1 MKKFWNKIKAFFK
14 CLFKPFSKMR
24 AWWRSFRETVPGKII
39 KWVCRT
45 VGTLVLVCFF
55 TGVFTA
61 LAVLI
66 YITQFINPDI
76 GIDLNNMSLSYTSTI
91 YYTDNA
97 TGEPVAEEKLY
108 LNENC
113 IWVDL
118 ENMPDNLINAF
129 IAIEDQRF
137 WEHNGV
143 DWKRTFGAIL
153 NTFTGTEGRYGG
165 STIDQQ
171 LIKNLTGDNEVTIKR
186 KIMEI
191 VRANYL
197 EKKYS
202 KEIILEVYL
211 NRINLGST
219 YTGVQVAAN
228 SYFNKDV
235 SELTL
240 AECASI
246 AGITRAPTKYNP
258 QMNLENNR
266 DRAVVVLD
274 QMLQQGYINTQQYQ
288 EAKEEVANLVVQP
301 RRDLDQPEFIQSYF
315 TDQVIEEITNDLMAE
330 YGYEK
335 SHAQNI
341 VYTGGLSI
349 YSTMDKDIQNIMEQK
364 YAETAFNNA
373 KNKFG
378 ENIESAMVVM
388 DYTGAVR
395 GVVGGREKTANRVL
409 NRATQSLRPPGS
421 SIKPLSVYGP
431 AFEYSN
437 IVWNTQIKDAPVDGK
452 WPKNQSGTPSG
463 SLVTV
468 QSGIA
473 RSLNT
478 IAVRVMRDYVT
489 TSVSYEFLKTKL
501 HVTSLVESQTVNGKV
516 LSDISL
522 APLALGQLTNGI
534 SVLELCAG
542 YTIFGSGG
550 MHADPFFY
558 EKVVDSAGNVIL
570 DKKPNITQALHEDT
584 AFIMNK
590 LLQTVVSSG
599 TGTPAKFKGFEIGG
613 KTGTS
618 NDDCDRWFVGYTPY
632 YVAAAWTGFDTPTTI
647 KGFKT
652 NPSVTIW
659 KKVMEA
665 IHQGLPAKSFPKA
678 PSNVYSSGGGW
689 YKKGTKPSAQKDNP
703 ESSSS
708 AEPDKPV
715 ESNSSGV
722 VPDSGGSVPEESS
735 PGEVVPESS
744 SPGDGG
750 DGGGGEE
757 SSPPADTP

>member
-1 MKKFWNKIKAFFK
+1 MRTFWNKIKAFFRI
-14 CLFKPFSKMR
+14 LTKPFVLLRSK
-24 AWWRSFRETVPGKII
+24 WRSFRETKVGKVV
-39 KWVCRT
+39 KWVGR
-45 VGTLVLVCFF
+45 VAGTLILVSFF
-55 TGVFTA
+55 TCVFTA
-61 LAVLI
+61 LALLI

-76 GIDLNNMSLSYTSTI
+76 GIDLNNLSLAYTSTI
-91 YYTDNA
+91 YYTDNE
-97 TGEPVAEEKLY
+97 TGQPMVEEKLY

-118 ENMPDNLINAF
+118 ENIPTDLVNAF

-137 WEHNGV
+137 WEHSGV
-143 DWKRTFGAIL
+143 DWKRTFGAML
-153 NTFTGTEGRYGG
+153 NTFTGTDSRYCG

-171 LIKNLTGDNEVTIKR
+171 LIKNLTGDNEVSIKR

-191 VRANYL
+191 VRATYL

-202 KEIILEVYL
+202 KKIILEVYL

-258 QMNLENNR
+258 QLNPQNNR

-274 QMLQQGYINTQQYQ
+274 QMLQQGYISAQQHA
-288 EAKEEVANLVVQP
+288 EAKAELETLVIQP
-301 RRDLDQPEFIQSYF
+301 RREIDQPEFIQSYF
-315 TDQVIEEITNDLMAE
+315 TDQVIEEVTRDLMEE

-335 SHAQNI
+335 NHAMNI
-341 VYTGGLSI
+341 VYTGGLNI
-349 YSTMDKDIQNIMEQK
+349 YCTMDKDIQDIMEQK
-364 YAETAFNNA
+364 YAETEFNNA
-373 KNKFG
+373 TNKYG

-395 GVVGGREKTANRVL
+395 GIIGGREKTGNRVL

-431 AFEYSN
+431 AFEYSKDV
-437 IVWNTQIKDAPVDGK
+437 VWNLEIEDSPVDGK

-463 SLVTV
+463 EMVTV
-468 QSGIA
+468 QSGLA

-478 IAVRVMRDYVT
+478 IAVRVMKDYVT

-501 HVTSLVESQTVNGKV
+501 HISSLVESEKVNGKT

-550 MHADPFFY
+550 MHADPYFY
-558 EKVVDSAGNVIL
+558 EKVVDSNGNVIL
-570 DKKPNITQALHEDT
+570 EKQPNITEALSEST

-632 YVAAAWTGFDTPTTI
+632 YVAAAWTGFDSPTTV

-659 KKVMEA
+659 KKVMQA
-665 IHQGLPAKSFPKA
+665 IHEGLPAKSFPKA
-678 PSNVYSSGGGW
+678 PSNVYASGGGW
-689 YKKGTKPSAQKDNP
+689 YKKGTKPYVAP
-703 ESSSS
+703 EP
-708 AEPDKPV
+708 EPDPD
-715 ESNSSGV
+715 ESDPNESPG
-722 VPDSGGSVPEESS
+722 GEGSVPEESV
-735 PGEVVPESS
+735 PGEVVEESS
-744 SPGDGG
+744 SS
-750 DGGGGEE
+750 GGGEE
-757 SSPPADTP
+757 SSSAVVPEHSSSKGG

>member
-1 MKKFWNKIKAFFK
+1 MKNIWNKIKAFFK
-14 CLFKPFSKMR
+14 FITRPFSKLR
-24 AWWRSFRETVPGKII
+24 SWWRSFRETKPGKVI
-39 KWVCRT
+39 KWVGRT
-45 VGTLVLVCFF
+45 VGTFLLVCFF

-76 GIDLNNMSLSYTSTI
+76 GIDLNNLSLAYTSTI

-97 TGEPVAEEKLY
+97 TGQPVVEEKLY

-118 ENMPDNLINAF
+118 EDIPDNLINAF

-137 WEHNGV
+137 WEHSGV
-143 DWKRTFGAIL
+143 DWKRTFGAII
-153 NTFTGTEGRYGG
+153 NTFTGTDSRYGG

-246 AGITRAPTKYNP
+246 AAITQAPTKYNP
-258 QMNLENNR
+258 QLNPENNR
-266 DRAVVVLD
+266 VRAVVVLD
-274 QMLQQGYINTQQYQ
+274 QMLAQGYIDRQQHA
-288 EAKEEVANLVVQP
+288 EAKEELNNLVIQP
-301 RRDLDQPEFIQSYF
+301 RRNIDQPEFIQSYF
-315 TDQVIEEITNDLMAE
+315 TDQVIEEVTNDLMAE

-349 YSTMDKDIQNIMEQK
+349 YTTMDKDIQTIMEQK

-373 KNKFG
+373 TNKYG

-395 GVVGGREKTANRVL
+395 GIIGGREKTANRVL

-431 AFEYSN
+431 AFEYSD

-463 SLVTV
+463 EMVTV
-468 QSGIA
+468 QSGLA

-478 IAVRVMRDYVT
+478 IAVRVMKDYVT
-489 TSVSYEFLKTKL
+489 TSVSYEFLKSKL
-501 HVTSLVESQTVNGKV
+501 HISSLVDSQTVNGKV
-516 LSDISL
+516 LSDIAL

-558 EKVVDSAGNVIL
+558 EKVVDSGGNVIL
-570 DKKPNITQALHEDT
+570 DKKPNVTQAIRADT

-632 YVAAAWTGFDTPTTI
+632 YVAAAWTGFDSPTTV

-689 YKKGTKPSAQKDNP
+689 YRKGTKPAEEES
-703 ESSSS
+703 ESSSEENPDP
-708 AEPDKPV
+708 EP
-715 ESNSSGV
+715 SSDSSEV

-735 PGEVVPESS
+735 PGEVVS
-744 SPGDGG
+744 
-750 DGGGGEE
+750 E
-757 SSPPADTP
+757 SSPAGGDEPPQQNDSP

>member
-1 MKKFWNKIKAFFK
+1 MKTVWNKIKAFWK
-14 CLFKPFSKMR
+14 IITKPFSKIR
-24 AWWRSFRETVPGKII
+24 AWWRRFRETKPGKVV
-39 KWVCRT
+39 KWVLRS
-45 VGTLVLVCFF
+45 VGTFLLVCFF

-61 LAVLI
+61 LTVLI
-66 YITQFINPDI
+66 YVTQFINPDI
-76 GIDLNNMSLSYTSTI
+76 GIDLNNLSLAYTSTI

-97 TGEPVAEEKLY
+97 TGDPVVEEKLY

-118 ENMPDNLINAF
+118 ENIPDNLVNAF

-137 WEHNGV
+137 WEHSGV
-143 DWKRTFGAIL
+143 DWKRTFGAII
-153 NTFTGTEGRYGG
+153 NTFTGTDSRYGG

-171 LIKNLTGDNEVTIKR
+171 LIKNLTGDDDVSIKR
-186 KIMEI
+186 KLMEI
-191 VRANYL
+191 VRALHL
-197 EKKYS
+197 EKLYS
-202 KEIILEVYL
+202 KKTILEVYL

-246 AGITRAPTKYNP
+246 AAITRAPTRYNP
-258 QMNLENNR
+258 QINPENNR
-266 DRAVVVLD
+266 DRAAVVLD
-274 QMLQQGYINTQQYQ
+274 QMLAQGYISQQQYAT
-288 EAKEEVANLVVQP
+288 AKEELGNLVIQP
-301 RRDLDQPEFIQSYF
+301 RRNIDQPEFIQSYF
-315 TDQVIEEITNDLMAE
+315 TDQVIEEVVKDLME
-330 YGYEK
+330 QYGYEK
-335 SHAQNI
+335 NHAMNI
-341 VYTGGLSI
+341 VYTGGLNI
-349 YSTMDKDIQNIMEQK
+349 YCTMDKDIQNIMEQK
-364 YAETAFNNA
+364 YAETEFNNA
-373 KNKFG
+373 TNKYG

-388 DYTGAVR
+388 DYTGAVK
-395 GVVGGREKTANRVL
+395 GIIGGREKTGNRVL

-431 AFEYSN
+431 AFEYSKD
-437 IVWNTQIKDAPVDGK
+437 IVWNLEIEDSPVDGK

-463 SLVTV
+463 EMITV
-468 QSGIA
+468 QRGLA
-473 RSLNT
+473 LSLNT
-478 IAVRVMRDYVT
+478 IAVRVMKDYVT
-489 TSVSYEFLKTKL
+489 TPVSYEFLKTKL
-501 HVTSLVESQTVNGKV
+501 HISSLVESEKVNGKT

-550 MHADPFFY
+550 MHADPYFY
-558 EKVVDSAGNVIL
+558 EKVIDSKGEL
-570 DKKPNITQALHEDT
+570 LLEKKPNVTEALSEST

-590 LLQTVVSSG
+590 LLQTVVNSG

-632 YVAAAWTGFDTPTTI
+632 YVAAAWTGFDSPTTV

-659 KKVMEA
+659 KKVMQA
-665 IHQGLPAKSFPKA
+665 IHEGLPAKSFPKA
-678 PSNVYSSGGGW
+678 PSGVYASGGGW
-689 YKKGTKPSAQKDNP
+689 YKKGTKPYEPPEPEPDPDESSSGEPGEEPSSSEEESMGGEVVD

-708 AEPDKPV
+708 
-715 ESNSSGV
+715 
-722 VPDSGGSVPEESS
+722 GGET
-735 PGEVVPESS
+735 ESS
-744 SPGDGG
+744 S
-750 DGGGGEE
+750 
-757 SSPPADTP
+757 SSSSEHSSSSSG

>member
-1 MKKFWNKIKAFFK
+1 MKRFLKNVWNKLKAFWRIIT
-14 CLFKPFSKMR
+14 KPFSKLR
-24 AWWRSFRETVPGKII
+24 KWWRSYRETKPGKVV
-39 KWVCRT
+39 KWIGRT
-45 VGTLVLVCFF
+45 VGTFLLVCFF

-61 LAVLI
+61 LTVLI

-76 GIDLNNMSLSYTSTI
+76 GIDLNNLSLAYTSTI
-91 YYTDNA
+91 YYTDNE
-97 TGEPVAEEKLY
+97 TGEAVVEEKLY

-118 ENMPDNLINAF
+118 ENIPDNLINAF

-137 WEHNGV
+137 WEHGGV

-153 NTFTGTEGRYGG
+153 NTFTGTDSRYGG

-171 LIKNLTGDNEVTIKR
+171 LIKNLTGDNEVSIKR

-191 VRANYL
+191 VRATHL

-202 KEIILEVYL
+202 KETILEVYL

-228 SYFNKDV
+228 SYFDKDV

-258 QMNLENNR
+258 QLNIQNNR

-274 QMLQQGYINTQQYQ
+274 QMLQQGYITAQQHA
-288 EAKEEVANLVVQP
+288 EAKAELAELEVLP
-301 RRDLDQPEFIQSYF
+301 RKNIDQPEFIQSYF
-315 TDQVIEEITNDLMAE
+315 TDQVIEEVTKDLME
-330 YGYEK
+330 QYGYEK

-349 YSTMDKDIQNIMEQK
+349 YCTMDKDIQDIMEQK
-364 YAETAFNNA
+364 YAETEFNNA
-373 KNKFG
+373 TNKYG

-395 GVVGGREKTANRVL
+395 GIIGGREKTGNRVL

-431 AFEYSN
+431 AFEYSKD
-437 IVWNTQIKDAPVDGK
+437 IVWNLEIEDSPVDGK

-463 SLVTV
+463 EMITV
-468 QSGIA
+468 QRGLA
-473 RSLNT
+473 LSLNT
-478 IAVRVMRDYVT
+478 IAVRVMQDYVT

-501 HVTSLVESQTVNGKV
+501 HISSIIDSQKRDGKT
-516 LSDISL
+516 LSDIAL

-550 MHADPFFY
+550 MHADPYFY
-558 EKVVDSAGNVIL
+558 EKVVDSSGNVIL
-570 DKKPNITQALHEDT
+570 EKRPNITQALSEDT

-632 YVAAAWTGFDTPTTI
+632 YVAAAWTGFDSPTTV

-665 IHQGLPAKSFPKA
+665 IHEGLPAKSFPKA
-678 PSNVYSSGGGW
+678 PSGVYASDGGW
-689 YKKGTKPSAQKDNP
+689 YKKGTEPYEPPEPEEETDP

-708 AEPDKPV
+708 EGATGGE
-715 ESNSSGV
+715 
-722 VPDSGGSVPEESS
+722 GSVPEESMS
-735 PGEVVPESS
+735 GEVVVESGS
-744 SPGDGG
+744 SGG
-750 DGGGGEE
+750 DG
-757 SSPPADTP
+757 SSSSATSDSSSKAG

>member
-1 MKKFWNKIKAFFK
+1 MKNVWNKIKSFFRIIT
-14 CLFKPFSKMR
+14 KPFSKLR
-24 AWWRSFRETVPGKII
+24 AWWRSFRETKPGKVI
-39 KWVCRT
+39 KWVGRC
-45 VGTLVLVCFF
+45 VGTFLLVCFF
-55 TGVFTA
+55 TGVFTI

-76 GIDLNNMSLSYTSTI
+76 GIDLNNLHLAYTSTI

-97 TGEPVAEEKLY
+97 TGEPVVEENLY

-118 ENMPDNLINAF
+118 ENIPDNLVNAF

-153 NTFTGTEGRYGG
+153 NTFTGTDSRYGG

-171 LIKNLTGDNEVTIKR
+171 LIKNLTGDNEVSIKR

-228 SYFNKDV
+228 MYFNKDV

-258 QMNLENNR
+258 QLNPQNNR

-274 QMLQQGYINTQQYQ
+274 QMLQQGYID
-288 EAKEEVANLVVQP
+288 AKQCADAKAELDTLEIQP
-301 RRDLDQPEFIQSYF
+301 RKNIDTPEFIQSYF
-315 TDQVIEEITNDLMAE
+315 TDQVIEEVVKDLMAE

-349 YSTMDKDIQNIMEQK
+349 YCTMDKDIQNIMEQK
-364 YAETAFNNA
+364 YAETEFNNA
-373 KNKFG
+373 TNKYG

-388 DYTGAVR
+388 DYNGAVK
-395 GVVGGREKTANRVL
+395 GIIGGREKTGNRVL

-431 AFEYSN
+431 AFEYSKDV
-437 IVWNTQIKDAPVDGK
+437 VWNLEIEDSPVDGK

-463 SLVTV
+463 EMVTV
-468 QSGIA
+468 QSGLA

-478 IAVRVMRDYVT
+478 IAVRVMKEYVT

-501 HVTSLVESQTVNGKV
+501 HITSLIDSQKVDGKT
-516 LSDISL
+516 LSDIAL

-550 MHADPFFY
+550 MHADPYFY
-558 EKVVDSAGNVIL
+558 EKVVDSTGNVIL
-570 DKKPNITQALHEDT
+570 EKKPNITQALSEDT

-590 LLQTVVSSG
+590 LLQTVVNSG

-632 YVAAAWTGFDTPTTI
+632 YIAAAWTGFDSPTTV

-659 KKVMEA
+659 KKVMQA
-665 IHQGLPAKSFPKA
+665 IHEGLPAKSFPKA
-678 PSNVYSSGGGW
+678 PKGVYASGGGW
-689 YKKGTKPSAQKDNP
+689 YKKGTKPYVPPEPEPDPDESSSEEGGDGSSLSTEEESMSGEVVD

-708 AEPDKPV
+708 
-715 ESNSSGV
+715 
-722 VPDSGGSVPEESS
+722 GGEA
-735 PGEVVPESS
+735 ESS
-744 SPGDGG
+744 SPP
-750 DGGGGEE
+750 
-757 SSPPADTP
+757 SSEHNGSNSE

>member
-1 MKKFWNKIKAFFK
+1 MKTVWNKIKAFFRIIG
-14 CLFKPFSKMR
+14 KPFSKIR
-24 AWWRSFRETVPGKII
+24 AWWRRFRETKPGKVV
-39 KWVCRT
+39 KWVLRS
-45 VGTLVLVCFF
+45 VGTFLLVCFF
-55 TGVFTA
+55 VGVFTA
-61 LAVLI
+61 LTVLI
-66 YITQFINPDI
+66 YITQFINPEI
-76 GIDLNNMSLSYTSTI
+76 GIDLNNLSLAYTSTI

-97 TGEPVAEEKLY
+97 TGEPVVEEKLY

-118 ENMPDNLINAF
+118 ENIPDNLVNAF

-143 DWKRTFGAIL
+143 DWKRTFGAII
-153 NTFTGTEGRYGG
+153 NTFTGTDSRYGG

-171 LIKNLTGDNEVTIKR
+171 LIKNLTGDNEVSIKR

-191 VRANYL
+191 VRALHL

-202 KEIILEVYL
+202 KETILEVYL

-246 AGITRAPTKYNP
+246 AAITQAPTKYNP
-258 QMNLENNR
+258 QLNPENNR
-266 DRAVVVLD
+266 IRAIVVLD
-274 QMLQQGYINTQQYQ
+274 QMLAQGYISPQQHAD
-288 EAKEEVANLVVQP
+288 AKEELDNLVIQP
-301 RRDLDQPEFIQSYF
+301 RRNIDQPEFIQSYF
-315 TDQVIEEITNDLMAE
+315 TDQVIEEVVKDLME
-330 YGYEK
+330 QYGYEK
-335 SHAQNI
+335 NHAMNI
-341 VYTGGLSI
+341 VYTGGLNI
-349 YSTMDKDIQNIMEQK
+349 YCTMDKDIQNIMEQK
-364 YAETAFNNA
+364 YAETEFNNA
-373 KNKFG
+373 TNKYG

-388 DYTGAVR
+388 DYSGAVR
-395 GVVGGREKTANRVL
+395 GIIGGREKTGNRVL

-431 AFEYSN
+431 AFEYSKD
-437 IVWNTQIKDAPVDGK
+437 IVWNLEIEDSPVDGK

-463 SLVTV
+463 EMVTV
-468 QSGIA
+468 QRGLA
-473 RSLNT
+473 LSLNT
-478 IAVRVMRDYVT
+478 IAVRVMKEFVT

-501 HVTSLVESQTVNGKV
+501 HISSLVESEKVNGKT

-550 MHADPFFY
+550 MHADPYFY
-558 EKVVDSAGNVIL
+558 EKVTDSTGNLIL
-570 DKKPNITQALHEDT
+570 EKKPNVTEALSEST

-590 LLQTVVSSG
+590 LLQTVVNSG

-632 YVAAAWTGFDTPTTI
+632 YVAAAWTGFDSPTTV
-647 KGFKT
+647 KGFRT

-659 KKVMEA
+659 KKVMQA
-665 IHQGLPAKSFPKA
+665 IHEGLPAKSFPKA
-678 PSNVYSSGGGW
+678 PSGVYASGGGW
-689 YKKGTKPSAQKDNP
+689 YKKGTKPYEPP
-703 ESSSS
+703 EP
-708 AEPDKPV
+708 EPD
-715 ESNSSGV
+715 
-722 VPDSGGSVPEESS
+722 PEESS
-735 PGEVVPESS
+735 PGEPGEDSSSSEEESMSGEVVVESSSSGGEAESS
-744 SPGDGG
+744 SPSSTEHSSS
-750 DGGGGEE
+750 GGG
-757 SSPPADTP
+757 

>member
-1 MKKFWNKIKAFFK
+1 M
-14 CLFKPFSKMR
+14 
-24 AWWRSFRETVPGKII
+24 
-39 KWVCRT
+39 
-45 VGTLVLVCFF
+45 
-55 TGVFTA
+55 
-61 LAVLI
+61 I
-66 YITQFINPDI
+66 YITQFINPEI
-76 GIDLNNMSLSYTSTI
+76 GIDLNNLSLAYTSTI

-97 TGEPVAEEKLY
+97 TGEPVVEEKLY

-118 ENMPDNLINAF
+118 ENIPDNLVNAF

-143 DWKRTFGAIL
+143 DWKRTFGAII
-153 NTFTGTEGRYGG
+153 NTFTGTDSRYGG

-171 LIKNLTGDNEVTIKR
+171 LIKNLTGDNEVSIKR

-191 VRANYL
+191 VRALHL

-202 KEIILEVYL
+202 KETILEVYL

-246 AGITRAPTKYNP
+246 AAITQAPTKYNP
-258 QMNLENNR
+258 QLNPENNR
-266 DRAVVVLD
+266 IRAIVVLD
-274 QMLQQGYINTQQYQ
+274 QMLAQGYISPQQHAD
-288 EAKEEVANLVVQP
+288 AKEELDNLVIQP
-301 RRDLDQPEFIQSYF
+301 RRNIDQPEFIQSYF
-315 TDQVIEEITNDLMAE
+315 TDQVIEEVVKDLME
-330 YGYEK
+330 QYGYEK
-335 SHAQNI
+335 NHAMNI
-341 VYTGGLSI
+341 VYTGGLNI
-349 YSTMDKDIQNIMEQK
+349 YCTMDKDIQNIMEQK
-364 YAETAFNNA
+364 YAETEFNNA
-373 KNKFG
+373 TNKYG

-388 DYTGAVR
+388 DYSGAVR
-395 GVVGGREKTANRVL
+395 GIIGGREKTGNRVL

-431 AFEYSN
+431 AFEYSKD
-437 IVWNTQIKDAPVDGK
+437 IVWNLEIEDSPVDGK

-463 SLVTV
+463 EMVTV
-468 QSGIA
+468 QRGLA
-473 RSLNT
+473 LSLNT
-478 IAVRVMRDYVT
+478 IAVRVMKEFVT

-501 HVTSLVESQTVNGKV
+501 HISSLVESEKVNGKT

-550 MHADPFFY
+550 MHADPYFY
-558 EKVVDSAGNVIL
+558 EKVTDSTGNLIL
-570 DKKPNITQALHEDT
+570 EKKPNVTEALSEST

-590 LLQTVVSSG
+590 LLQTVVNSG

-632 YVAAAWTGFDTPTTI
+632 YVAAAWTGFDSPTTV
-647 KGFKT
+647 KGFRT

-659 KKVMEA
+659 KKVMQA
-665 IHQGLPAKSFPKA
+665 IHEGLPAKSFPKA
-678 PSNVYSSGGGW
+678 PSGVYASGGGW
-689 YKKGTKPSAQKDNP
+689 YKKGTKPYEPP
-703 ESSSS
+703 EP
-708 AEPDKPV
+708 EPD
-715 ESNSSGV
+715 
-722 VPDSGGSVPEESS
+722 PEESS
-735 PGEVVPESS
+735 PGEPGEDSSSSEEESMSGEVVVESSSSGGEAESS
-744 SPGDGG
+744 SPSSTEHSSS
-750 DGGGGEE
+750 GGG
-757 SSPPADTP
+757 